1 MQPIKVD
8 DTGCREKFGW
18 LNTRVNKQDTVWPG
32 LDLEEDGGQHVLD
45 DGQYVVF
52 RFIVHGAEQYVV
64 PERFRAQHLPRLPD
78 EVGELVDEDQGEG
91 EGDDQPVVGEEYAH
105 GGEVRVQEEFP
116 DRHFAEVGPVALL
129 QAGQRRHVFH
139 DVYLEGGKGSNKVC
153 FFFFFLSLD
162 TPATMISI
170 EKRYLDVRSFM
181 I

>member
-1 MQPIKVD
+1 M
-8 DTGCREKFGW
+8 
-18 LNTRVNKQDTVWPG
+18 NTRVNKQDTVWPG

-105 GGEVRVQEEFP
+105 GGEVRVQEEFS

-170 EKRYLDVRSFM
+170 EKRYLDVRSFT